1 MSHIDLFGAESAEED
16 EEDERIVRKSASAFK
31 RGSLTNKRKTSEDTS
46 SSEDDSEVDDDDGGG
61 DEAVDYSCLQNEM
74 EYDSDPMEECLRIF
88 NESKEVKTEDKGRQ
102 AKQVPHRVIYLIII
116 SIILVTLKCS
126 YGGLRMLCKCL
137 LLVEFSGFSV
147 ATEVSVSVSCVCF

>member
-31 RGSLTNKRKTSEDTS
+31 RGSLMNNKRKTSEDTSS

-61 DEAVDYSCLQNEM
+61 GDEAVDYSCLQDEM

-102 AKQVPHRVIYLIII
+102 AKQVPHRDLIYLIII
-116 SIILVTLKCS
+116 SIISVTLKCR
-126 YGGLRMLCKCL
+126 Y
-137 LLVEFSGFSV
+137 
-147 ATEVSVSVSCVCF
+147 